1 MIVKVLLLAVVFA
14 SCLCA
19 AGFSRDAVSSGSK
32 VLIAYFSKTNNTASV
47 AREIQKQVGGDL
59 FQVETQ
65 QPYPDDYRET
75 TNVASVEQK
84 NNARP
89 ALART
94 MSPEDMAKYDVIFVG
109 FPNWWGTLPMAMFT
123 FLEQYDL
130 AGKTV
135 IPFSTHEGSG
145 LGRSPSDLARLC
157 PGATIA
163 KGLAVRGGSVGQASG
178 NISDWL
184 RELGMIR

>member
-19 AGFSRDAVSSGSK
+19 VGFSRDAGNSGSR
-32 VLIAYFSKTNNTASV
+32 VLIVYFSKTNNTATV
-47 AREIQKQVGGDL
+47 AREVQKQVGGDL

-75 TNVASVEQK
+75 TDVASVEQK

-94 MSPEDMAKYDVIFVG
+94 MSAEDMAKYDVIFIG
-109 FPNWWGTLPMAMFT
+109 YPNWWGTLPMAMFT

-130 AGKTV
+130 SGKTV
-135 IPFSTHEGSG
+135 IPFCTHEGSG
-145 LGRSPSDLARLC
+145 LGRGPADLARLC
-157 PGATIA
+157 PDATIG
-163 KGLAVRGGSVGQASG
+163 KGLAVRGGFVGQASG
-178 NISDWL
+178 NISGWL
-184 RELGMIR
+184 RELGMTR